1 LLTLYHS
8 TITVPL
14 NRFGDAG
21 RRTTMRVRYGW
32 PELTGVAVV
41 VPSAA

>member
-1 LLTLYHS
+1 LSHS

-21 RRTTMRVRYGW
+21 RRTTMRVLNGC
-32 PELTGVAVV
+32 PVLIGVAVV
-41 VPSAA
+41 DAFAL